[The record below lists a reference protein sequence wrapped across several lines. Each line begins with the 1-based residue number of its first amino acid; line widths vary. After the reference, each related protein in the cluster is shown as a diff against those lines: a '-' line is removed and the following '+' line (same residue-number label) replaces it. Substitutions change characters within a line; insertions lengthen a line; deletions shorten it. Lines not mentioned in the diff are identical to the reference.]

1 MEVYIIYMT
10 TYVCKQRVV
19 ASLLIELL
27 SKMRKMRTITPPDAT
42 YISKRKL
49 IVEEFFEVAIVFEKI
64 PFFFFKRCF
73 LFLKK
78 KTFYQDFFFF
88 KNFFLMSLFYF

>member
-19 ASLLIELL
+19 ALLLMELL

-42 YISKRKL
+42 HVCIIHRG
-49 IVEEFFEVAIVFEKI
+49 VA
-64 PFFFFKRCF
+64 
-73 LFLKK
+73 
-78 KTFYQDFFFF
+78 
-88 KNFFLMSLFYF
+88 SLVHVSACSFAVSQASDLALLVGYVA